1 MDSATLQAKYS
12 GDIAF
17 RGGADTQGGLPFGSH
32 PIAAGRVP
40 AEAGDQHR
48 RDTHSHMTQ
57 MLLDRHGVSG

>member
-32 PIAAGRVP
+32 LIAAGEFPRKLATNTEGTP
-40 AEAGDQHR
+40 TR
-48 RDTHSHMTQ
+48 T
-57 MLLDRHGVSG
+57 